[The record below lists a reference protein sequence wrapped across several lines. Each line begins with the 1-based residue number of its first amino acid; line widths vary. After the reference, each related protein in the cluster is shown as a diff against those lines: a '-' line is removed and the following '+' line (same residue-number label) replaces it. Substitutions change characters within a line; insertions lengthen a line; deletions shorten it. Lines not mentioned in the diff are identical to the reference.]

1 MKRIPFAAMAHS
13 SGTGSRSDYTIWE
26 QKCMKEL
33 WLWDA
38 GKAFEASSLCW
49 EGGSDDETLI
59 LVLHFLNFAPS
70 PKDKALSK
78 YH

>member
-1 MKRIPFAAMAHS
+1 
-13 SGTGSRSDYTIWE
+13 
-26 QKCMKEL
+26 MKEL

-38 GKAFEASSLCW
+38 GKASEASSLCW
-49 EGGSDDETLI
+49 ERGSDDETLI